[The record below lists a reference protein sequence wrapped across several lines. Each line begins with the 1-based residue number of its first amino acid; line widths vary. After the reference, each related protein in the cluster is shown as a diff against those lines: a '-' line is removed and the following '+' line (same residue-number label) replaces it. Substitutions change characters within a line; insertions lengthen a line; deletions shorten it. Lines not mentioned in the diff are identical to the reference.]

1 MQCCLAGECFFLLFG
16 VRNRFQPAYHP
27 EETGIVAICKILN
40 CSVLR
45 YFLFTSIEI
54 STTHEWGIDIIF
66 SLPEML
72 TLSLVY
78 SMNYT

>member
-45 YFLFTSIEI
+45 YFFVYQYRVFAPY
-54 STTHEWGIDIIF
+54 EWGIDIIF